1 MSTSNI
7 VNNNMKLLKTICF
20 LFGAISA
27 IRIPNVGLSQES
39 YLELTRKYSYL
50 HFMKNLSLSSRITIE
65 RKIRT
70 QQIAEFRAK
79 LSKAMQAEQG
89 TGQASKRNSRRIKS
103 QGRMNRFRNFHN
115 WNKPDLNIY
124 FKKLKN
130 GSPNLCF
137 DYVRT
142 KY

>member
-1 MSTSNI
+1 
-7 VNNNMKLLKTICF
+7 MKLLKTICF

-65 RKIRT
+65 QKIGT
-70 QQIAEFRAK
+70 QQIAEFRAE
-79 LSKAMQAEQG
+79 LAKAMQAEQG

-115 WNKPDLNIY
+115 
-124 FKKLKN
+124 
-130 GSPNLCF
+130 
-137 DYVRT
+137 
-142 KY
+142 